1 MLLRKV
7 VYPYDYIDD
16 WGKINESIFSE
27 KEKFYSNLTMQ
38 VITDV
43 DSRHGK
49 RVCKD
54 FEMKHLREYHELYLK
69 SDTLLLADVLKT
81 LELCVQKFMN

>member
-1 MLLRKV
+1 
-7 VYPYDYIDD
+7 
-16 WGKINESIFSE
+16 
-27 KEKFYSNLTMQ
+27 MQ